1 MTSVITI
8 DSRDVDWPP
17 ERIADAHERAAE
29 LIEQDGLENGDMW
42 ADGLV
47 LMYRPGI
54 SCCLVGALAVACG
67 FRHVIDVEQNF
78 TGADFYDAQ
87 HHVDTRNPVHPV
99 LAATLHYLG
108 YTMAEQLMDW
118 SDEHSDHEVA
128 EQLRIIATELRR
140 AGAA

>member
-1 MTSVITI
+1 MPALSSLSASRDGRAARHVLRRRHLRRPGHRPPAPPARAHPPPGAQPHAHPVRPGPLEEEDDMTSVITI

-67 FRHVIDVEQNF
+67 FRHVIDVEQN
-78 TGADFYDAQ
+78 
-87 HHVDTRNPVHPV
+87 
-99 LAATLHYLG
+99 
-108 YTMAEQLMDW
+108 
-118 SDEHSDHEVA
+118 
-128 EQLRIIATELRR
+128 
-140 AGAA
+140 